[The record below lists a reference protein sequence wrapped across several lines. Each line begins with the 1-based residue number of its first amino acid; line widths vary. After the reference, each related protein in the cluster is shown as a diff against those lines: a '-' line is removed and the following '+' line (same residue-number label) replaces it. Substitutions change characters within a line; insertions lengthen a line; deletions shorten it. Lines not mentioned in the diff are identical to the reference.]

1 MTCHFPRTV
10 YYNTGAG
17 RNPATG
23 KYPISFKPVKSDLP
37 PITIPCGQCIG
48 CRIERS
54 RQWATRCVLE
64 ASLWTKNCF
73 ITLTYDDEHLPEN
86 GTLVK
91 KHFQDFMKRLR
102 KKYGEGIRFFHC
114 GEYGSKGGRPHY
126 HACLFNFDF
135 PDKYFFRISRSE
147 HGAGSPLYRSPSLE
161 KLWTFGFSTI
171 GEVTFESAAYVA
183 RYVLK
188 KITGKAAKDVYLHK
202 IPEYVTMSRK
212 PGIAKPWYDKFKFDV
227 YPLDTIVIRG
237 NKKVRPPKYFDNCLD
252 DEMPLMLEEIKAK
265 RIDSMM
271 QSKIRWIYERYPEF
285 ISIVEKHGIDSLD
298 AGFFINSAKNEIQKI
313 KLNQLKRSY
322 ENES

>member
-1 MTCHFPRTV
+1 MSCHFPRTV
-10 YYNTGAG
+10 YYDTGAG
-17 RNPATG
+17 VNPATG
-23 KYPISFKPVKSDLP
+23 KYRISFKPIKSDLP

-135 PDKYFFRISRSE
+135 PDKYIFRASRSK
-147 HGAGSPLYRSPSLE
+147 HGFSSVLYRSPSLE
-161 KLWTFGFSTI
+161 QLWPFGFSTV
-171 GEVTFESAAYVA
+171 GDVTFESAAYVA

-188 KITGKAAKDVYLHK
+188 KITGKQAKEVYVHK

-227 YPLDTIVIRG
+227 YPADHVIIRG
-237 NKKVRPPKYFDNCLD
+237 DRQVRPPKYFDKCLD
-252 DEMPLMLEEIKAK
+252 DEMPALLEEVKSR

-271 QSKIRWIYERYPEF
+271 QSKIKWIYERYPEF
-285 ISIVEKHGIDSLD
+285 MHIVDREGVDALD
-298 AGFFINSAKNEIQKI
+298 AGFFIDRAKNELQKI
-313 KLNQLKRSY
+313 KLSNMKRSY
-322 ENES
+322 EDEI